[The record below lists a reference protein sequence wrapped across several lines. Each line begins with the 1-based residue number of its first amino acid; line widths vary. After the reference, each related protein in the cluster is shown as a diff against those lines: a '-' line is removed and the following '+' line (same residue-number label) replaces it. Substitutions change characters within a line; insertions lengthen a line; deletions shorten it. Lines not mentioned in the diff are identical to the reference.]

1 MAEYTGILVHLQ
13 RIQGIDSNFGTA
25 LKSNQSGIHNEQY
38 LPNLFWKRSNME
50 YNGIKEIIF
59 QSHYIFVLEATLN
72 LPTPNRTGQIKH
84 K

>member
-38 LPNLFWKRSNME
+38 LPNLF
-50 YNGIKEIIF
+50 
-59 QSHYIFVLEATLN
+59 
-72 LPTPNRTGQIKH
+72 
-84 K
+84 